1 MFPPSSQRYRDGPPI
16 YLAAGLEYLAVE
28 VLELVGN
35 VARDNTKSRI
45 NLRHVQLAAR
55 NDEELGKL
63 IVGVTI
69 ASGGVLPNIN
79 PVLWGR
85 IRPHRRA
92 VLLLLLNPNPQIIRR
107 DLQKYINDL
116 YVML

>member
-28 VLELVGN
+28 N